1 MAMWFL
7 CYRLLFCTV
16 RVPIPPNRSDP
27 PRRQESSVHL
37 SNQLLQCRTRGTV
50 IMTQGL
56 VLIVQLAHAVVR
68 GLHILLR
75 RELMCTL
82 WITGVGDEYFSG
94 HCVWLVVTV
103 TVPTAA
109 LVIMLI

>member
-16 RVPIPPNRSDP
+16 RFHQIEVTRPVGKSRPGT
-27 PRRQESSVHL
+27 VHL

-82 WITGVGDEYFSG
+82 WITGVGYEYFSG